1 MPNVNPPP
9 VSLALTPHLVLIME
23 QIRNEDLPLY
33 EEMLRTIEQKLQ
45 NMETSESVQ
54 NLETGKAV

>member
-45 NMETSESVQ
+45 N
-54 NLETGKAV
+54 LETGKAV